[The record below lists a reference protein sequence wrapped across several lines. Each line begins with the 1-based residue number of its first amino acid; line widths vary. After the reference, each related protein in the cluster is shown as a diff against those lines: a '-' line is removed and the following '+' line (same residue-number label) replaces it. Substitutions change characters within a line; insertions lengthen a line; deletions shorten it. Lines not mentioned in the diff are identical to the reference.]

1 MLAELFA
8 GRRQGAEGL
17 DPHPFRVLGAA
28 SPLGRAVILE
38 AVGWGMHQ
46 NMCGVGFA
54 FLPTEILR
62 YPIPFLPANLGV
74 TELLVPSPKLKTGHG
89 PLYPTWDPSICR
101 GMWLDEL

>member
-54 FLPTEILR
+54 FLPTKILCH
-62 YPIPFLPANLGV
+62 PIPACQPGCYGAPCALPKAQNWSW
-74 TELLVPSPKLKTGHG
+74 TPVPHLG
-89 PLYPTWDPSICR
+89 PLNLQ
-101 GMWLDEL
+101 GNVAG